1 MTEQEAIPDLMQAVR
16 LHGKGFENIKVE
28 EVPVPRPG
36 EDQLLVR
43 VDAAGVCT
51 SLLKLVAQG
60 EEHTL
65 VNGWDMA
72 ANPVILGDE
81 GCVTVVA
88 AGRNVAGRYPI
99 GARYA
104 TQPAVHHVPINH
116 RDRYRNEGKGMNRVA
131 VGYTL
136 PGHLAEYMLVPEEVL
151 EAECLLPLAS
161 DDIPFFAGALCEPFS
176 CVISAQQRHV
186 HILQASPTSAR
197 EPKLGLLEGG
207 ITMIVG
213 AGPMGKM
220 HSEAA
225 LRFRPRHLLVV
236 DLLEERLEW
245 VREVLGPKAENA
257 GTQVHA
263 VTPDTSLD
271 LLSELGG
278 GRGAD
283 DIIVAVGHRGLQI
296 DAQQWL
302 APEGV
307 LNLFGGLKRG
317 EHVIDLDSLRVHYDE
332 IKLVG
337 SSGGS
342 PADVAEALR
351 MVADGEFD
359 PGLHMSMVGSL
370 NTFPQALDKVRNAE
384 TDGKIVL
391 YPQIR
396 PTDLAPA
403 HHWGRREEEAFL
415 HQHSR

>member
-1 MTEQEAIPDLMQAVR
+1 MTDETTIPDVMQAVR
-16 LHGKGFENIKVE
+16 LHGRGFENIKVE
-28 EVPVPRPG
+28 EVPVPRPN
-36 EDQLLVR
+36 EDQLLVH

-60 EEHTL
+60 KEHTL
-65 VNGWDMA
+65 VNGWDMET
-72 ANPVILGDE
+72 NPVVLGDE

-88 AGRNVAGRYPI
+88 AGKNVAQRYPL

-104 TQPAVHHVPINH
+104 TQPAVHHAPINH
-116 RDRYRNEGKGMNRVA
+116 RERYNSDGQGMNRVA

-151 EAECLLPLAS
+151 EAECFLPLPS
-161 DDIPFFAGALCEPFS
+161 DNIPFFAGALCEPFS
-176 CVISAQQRHV
+176 CVISAQERHV
-186 HILQASPTSAR
+186 RILQESPTSRR
-197 EPKLGLLEGG
+197 EPRLGLLEGG

-220 HSEAA
+220 HAEAA
-225 LRFRPRHLLVV
+225 LRFRPRYLLVV

-245 VREVLGPKAENA
+245 VRKILGPKAENA
-257 GTQVHA
+257 GTTIHA
-263 VTPDTSLD
+263 VTPDASLD
-271 LLSELGG
+271 LLAELGG
-278 GRGAD
+278 GKGAD

-302 APEGV
+302 AAEGV

-351 MVADGEFD
+351 MVAEGEFD

-370 NTFPQALDKVRNAE
+370 DQFPKALDMVKNAE

-396 PTDLAPA
+396 STDLVPA

-415 HQHSR
+415 QQHSR